1 MKRDVERQR
10 DRGQKQVTRLSQW
23 QYTLQA
29 LRMATF
35 DWREFLLDVE
45 TTTARRLC
53 KLEPAPAASQSPLSP
68 SPRASNNN
76 GNSSNNGNGDSDSDG
91 NR

>member
-1 MKRDVERQR
+1 
-10 DRGQKQVTRLSQW
+10 
-23 QYTLQA
+23 
-29 LRMATF
+29 MATF

-53 KLEPAPAASQSPLSP
+53 KLEPAYQPRPRPLSP
-68 SPRASNNN
+68 SARASNNN
-76 GNSSNNGNGDSDSDG
+76 GNSSNNGNGDSNSDG